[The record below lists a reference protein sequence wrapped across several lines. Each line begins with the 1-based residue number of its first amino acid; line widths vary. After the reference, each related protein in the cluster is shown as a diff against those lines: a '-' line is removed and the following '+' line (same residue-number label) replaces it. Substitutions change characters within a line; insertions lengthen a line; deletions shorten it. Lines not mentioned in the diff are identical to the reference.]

1 MGPEAFVFPVFSLAL
16 FASFSARVSLW
27 ALMLQPPG
35 NGGQVYIT
43 LSSQLPAPLHES
55 SSTSWVF
62 VHPLSQKC
70 PSCSPASI
78 TVCTQHCGLSTK
90 LNSSMKPS
98 FLCRSWS
105 LLRVLMVS
113 SPLSLCLPL
122 SRFCLPICL
131 STSLEVPESG
141 WHSLIYLKIPETSH
155 RGTGGS
161 KAGRTTGGQGQR
173 KAPVTRLPC
182 MHCLP

>member
-1 MGPEAFVFPVFSLAL
+1 
-16 FASFSARVSLW
+16 
-27 ALMLQPPG
+27 MLQPPG
-35 NGGQVYIT
+35 NGGQVYIA

-78 TVCTQHCGLSTK
+78 TVCTQHCGLSTE

-141 WHSLIYLKIPETSH
+141 WHSLISLKIPETLH

-161 KAGRTTGGQGQR
+161 KENGRPRPTEGTSDPAALRALSSMTCSSPQSVPNSSE
-173 KAPVTRLPC
+173 KA
-182 MHCLP
+182 